1 MKKILAIAMLFAVTA
16 VGVFAESENKYVE
29 RYKDVEY
36 YDYDFKVEISEQGV
50 AKASWNSYPKGK
62 GFMYYKL
69 MYSTKYANPVYPDLS
84 AKYVGTD
91 ISDLGNSFY
100 LEAGDAHYFR
110 LCTITD
116 EGYGL
121 KGRYC
126 SSTRK
131 EEVKSEGKTYEDQK
145 EEVYSVSANI
155 SSELQE
161 KIEEKIGSFL
171 QNLETK
177 GYSDDKIVAVI
188 DSVLTRLEKYKEDTR
203 YAKIVQYMQELL
215 EDYRSGYEDELDIFD
230 DIFGEY

>member
-1 MKKILAIAMLFAVTA
+1 MKKILATAMLFVVTA
-16 VGVFAESENKYVE
+16 VGVFAESKNGYVE

-36 YDYDFKVEISEQGV
+36 YDFDFNVEISEQGV

-69 MYSTKYANPVYPDLS
+69 MYSTKYANPVYPDLG
-84 AKYVGTD
+84 AKYVGVNIT
-91 ISDLGNSFY
+91 DLGNSFH
-100 LEAGDAHYFR
+100 LESGDTHYFR

-116 EGYGL
+116 EDYGV

-131 EEVKSEGKTYEDQK
+131 EEVESNGKTYEKK
-145 EEVYSVSANI
+145 ENSYVSSNSNI
-155 SSELQE
+155 SSELQN
-161 KIEEKIGSFL
+161 KVEERITSFIQSL
-171 QNLETK
+171 KDK
-177 GYSDDKIVAVI
+177 GYSDDKIVTVI

-203 YAKIVQYMQELL
+203 YTAIVTYMQKLL
-215 EDYRSGYEDELDIFD
+215 EEYRSEYKDELDIFD